1 MDFIEDYPKL
11 EPAQKDHFQSVVT
24 RLLSGAVLTPGSPL
38 KVDPDWRFSERYRE
52 LIDSYLRL
60 GGWRFDIDLGLRMAR
75 AVHEAGTQRV
85 RFTKLE
91 SLMLCALRLYYHE
104 QMRLATDQ
112 ERCRISA
119 GEIRERLIQAG
130 RPAAQLSP
138 RLLALALRKLARH
151 SLVRIDRGFEALDHE
166 LVEVEALLEKVLPAD
181 RINEME
187 QRIRNYAAA
196 RPPLNGQEGSSLL
209 QGEAFPQVDEE
220 ESGE

>member
-1 MDFIEDYPKL
+1 MDFIEDYPRL

-91 SLMLCALRLYYHE
+91 SLLLCSLRLYYHE

-112 ERCRISA
+112 ERCAISA

-138 RLLALALRKLARH
+138 RLLAHALRKLARH
-151 SLVRIDRGFEALDHE
+151 SLVRIDRGFEAQDHE
-166 LVEVEALLEKVLPAD
+166 LVVVEALLEKVLPPD
-181 RINEME
+181 RINEIE

-196 RPPLNGQEGSSLL
+196 PARLDSQEGSSA
-209 QGEAFPQVDEE
+209 AFPQLDEE

>member
-11 EPAQKDHFQSVVT
+11 EPAQKDYFQHIVT

-38 KVDPDWRFSERYRE
+38 KVDPDWRFAERYRE

-91 SLMLCALRLYYHE
+91 SLVLCALRLYYHE

-112 ERCRISA
+112 ERCEISA
-119 GEIRERLIQAG
+119 GELRERLIQAG
-130 RPAAQLSP
+130 RPAGQLSP
-138 RLLALALRKLARH
+138 RVLAHAFRKLARY
-151 SLVRIDRGFEALDHE
+151 SLVRIDRGFEAQDHE
-166 LVEVEALLEKVLPAD
+166 IVIVEGLIEKVLPVD
-181 RINEME
+181 RINEIE
-187 QRIRNYAAA
+187 QRIRSYAAA
-196 RPPLNGQEGSSLL
+196 QASLHGRPDGAGALPST
-209 QGEAFPQVDEE
+209 DEE

>member
-11 EPAQKDHFQSVVT
+11 EPAQKDHFQRVVT

-52 LIDSYLRL
+52 LIESYLSL

-91 SLMLCALRLYYHE
+91 SLVLCALRLYYHE

-112 ERCRISA
+112 ECCEIPA

-138 RLLALALRKLARH
+138 RLLAHALRKLARH
-151 SLVRIDRGFEALDHE
+151 SLVRIDRGFEGQDHE
-166 LVEVEALLEKVLPAD
+166 LVVVEALAEKVLPPE
-181 RINEME
+181 RINEIE
-187 QRIRNYAAA
+187 QKIRNYAGAQPQ
-196 RPPLNGQEGSSLL
+196 RNGQQASALPETEESL
-209 QGEAFPQVDEE
+209 PSDEE
-220 ESGE
+220 ESSE

>member
-38 KVDPDWRFSERYRE
+38 KVDPDWRFSERYRD

-91 SLMLCALRLYYHE
+91 SLILCALRLYYHE

-112 ERCRISA
+112 ERCEISA

-130 RPAAQLSP
+130 RPVTQISP
-138 RLLALALRKLARH
+138 RQLAHALRKLARH
-151 SLVRIDRGFEALDHE
+151 SLVRIDHGFEGQDHE
-166 LVEVEALLEKVLPAD
+166 SVVVEALMEKVLPPD
-181 RINEME
+181 RINEIE
-187 QRIRNYAAA
+187 QKIRSYARLHAQH
-196 RPPLNGQEGSSLL
+196 NGHQNADEIV
-209 QGEAFPQVDEE
+209 PQLDEE
-220 ESGE
+220 DSGE

>member
-11 EPAQKDHFQSVVT
+11 EPAQKDHFQRVVT

-52 LIDSYLRL
+52 LIDSYLSL

-91 SLMLCALRLYYHE
+91 SLVLCALRLYYHE

-112 ERCRISA
+112 ERCEISA

-138 RLLALALRKLARH
+138 RLLAHALRKLARH
-151 SLVRIDRGFEALDHE
+151 SLVRIDRGFEAQDHE
-166 LVEVEALLEKVLPAD
+166 LVVVEALLEKVLPAD
-181 RINEME
+181 RINEIE
-187 QRIRNYAAA
+187 QRIRNYARAHA
-196 RPPLNGQEGSSLL
+196 QLNGQESSAGALPLL
-209 QGEAFPQVDEE
+209 DEE
-220 ESGE
+220 ESAE

>member
-11 EPAQKDHFQSVVT
+11 EPAQKDHFQNVVT

-38 KVDPDWRFSERYRE
+38 KIDPDWRFSERYRD

-91 SLMLCALRLYYHE
+91 SLVLCALRLYYHE

-112 ERCRISA
+112 ERCEISA

-138 RLLALALRKLARH
+138 RLLAHALRKLARH
-151 SLVRIDRGFEALDHE
+151 SLVRIDRGFEAQDHE
-166 LVEVEALLEKVLPAD
+166 IVLVEPLLEKVLPPD
-181 RINEME
+181 RINEIE
-187 QRIRNYAAA
+187 QRVRSYTAAHEQIDSQ
-196 RPPLNGQEGSSLL
+196 RGSS
-209 QGEAFPQVDEE
+209 GPFSQVDEE
-220 ESGE
+220 EASE

>member
-11 EPAQKDHFQSVVT
+11 EPAQKDHFQRVVT

-38 KVDPDWRFSERYRE
+38 KIDPDWRFSERYRE
-52 LIDSYLRL
+52 LIDSYLSL

-91 SLMLCALRLYYHE
+91 SLVLCALRLYYHE

-112 ERCRISA
+112 ERCEIPA

-130 RPAAQLSP
+130 RPATQLSP
-138 RLLALALRKLARH
+138 RLLAHALRKLARH
-151 SLVRIDRGFEALDHE
+151 SLVRIDRGFEGQDHE
-166 LVEVEALLEKVLPAD
+166 LVVVEALVEKVLPPE
-181 RINEME
+181 RINEIE
-187 QRIRNYAAA
+187 QKIRNYAGAQPH
-196 RPPLNGQEGSSLL
+196 RNGQQASALPETEESL
-209 QGEAFPQVDEE
+209 PSDEE
-220 ESGE
+220 ESSE

>member
-1 MDFIEDYPKL
+1 MRVAP
-11 EPAQKDHFQSVVT
+11 
-24 RLLSGAVLTPGSPL
+24 LLPRTNAPRHRPGTL
-38 KVDPDWRFSERYRE
+38 Q
-52 LIDSYLRL
+52 
-60 GGWRFDIDLGLRMAR
+60 DLG
-75 AVHEAGTQRV
+75 
-85 RFTKLE
+85 
-91 SLMLCALRLYYHE
+91 
-104 QMRLATDQ
+104 
-112 ERCRISA
+112 